1 MPQMT
6 TRKSSP
12 SSTSSYGTPPQET
25 AERSA
30 PSRSPDVVQDFFA
43 STLEGQSRFRP
54 AHGRPISWMCGVV
67 RAMARKARG
76 DRLREWGM
84 DEPLVHPIDSLPLFK
99 NRHRA
104 FIFFAQSSS
113 LDPVNPMRTTRRQA
127 GCPAP
132 WLSRPRN
139 EMENDHVNRQPQ
151 SRSKHSPKDGDRS

>member
-12 SSTSSYGTPPQET
+12 SSTSSYGMPPQET

-30 PSRSPDVVQDFFA
+30 PSRSPSASKLLHEAGGVLGGRFEEEADDVLQDFFA
-43 STLEGQSRFRP
+43 SMLEGQSRFRP
-54 AHGRPISWMCGVV
+54 AHGRPISWMGGVV
-67 RAMARKARG
+67 RGMARKAGG

-113 LDPVNPMRTTRRQA
+113 LDPVNPMR
-127 GCPAP
+127 
-132 WLSRPRN
+132 
-139 EMENDHVNRQPQ
+139 
-151 SRSKHSPKDGDRS
+151 